1 MNHTARSFILA
12 VSTIAGCLM
21 TGPVAATLLITT
33 SVDEG
38 AAGTVSA
45 TVAGARSGFEAQFA
59 AGTIK
64 RENFSG
70 VATGDV
76 TDAGVANLFPT
87 NTGVGSLSVE
97 TTETTG
103 VAFVEVPNVASPT
116 GRFDPTCST
125 PNGCVQQWFETSGAF
140 VINFGGSYSGFGFY
154 ATDVGDF
161 AGSLLVELFQGQ
173 DVAATRSTSFSG
185 NASNGALMFLG
196 LFDNTD
202 TFTGARISIVQAA
215 TDPASFDFVGFDDLV
230 IGNAPVNGNGT
241 VPEPASLVLISTGLL
256 GLAALRRRRPGGVKL
271 S

>member
-87 NTGVGSLSVE
+87 NTGVGSLSVD
-97 TTETTG
+97 TNETTG
-103 VAFVEVPNVASPT
+103 VAFVKNDNST
-116 GRFDPTCST
+116 GRFDTTCST
-125 PNGCVQQWFETSGAF
+125 PPNGCVQQWFETSGVF
-140 VINFGGSYSGFGFY
+140 MIDFGDSYSGFGFY

-173 DVAATRSTSFSG
+173 NVAATRSTSFSG
-185 NASNGALMFLG
+185 DASNGALMFLG
-196 LFDNTD
+196 LFDDTV

-215 TDPASFDFVGFDDLV
+215 TDPESFDFVGFDDLV